1 MIYKTKKEY
10 YETMEEFKQ
19 GEIEKFKKDYKPSDG
34 NYKDELFFAGACAK
48 LWFMHNNA
56 CEE

>member
-10 YETMEEFKQ
+10 YEAMEE
-19 GEIEKFKKDYKPSDG
+19 FKKDYKPSDG

-48 LWFMHNNA
+48 LWFMNNNA